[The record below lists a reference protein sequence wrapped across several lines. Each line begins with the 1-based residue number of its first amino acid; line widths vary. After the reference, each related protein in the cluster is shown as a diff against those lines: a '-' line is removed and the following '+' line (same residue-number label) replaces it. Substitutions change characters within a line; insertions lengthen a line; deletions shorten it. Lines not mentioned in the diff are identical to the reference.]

1 MATYRYKSS
10 EPGPKKTPLKE
21 RIQSAYP
28 KTTLESRIMTKP
40 ATEAPKKKP
49 TWKSY
54 GSVPVGGAGGK
65 AKLLQA
71 GGKF

>member
-1 MATYRYKSS
+1 MPNYRFKGVD
-10 EPGPKKTPLKE
+10 PGKTPLKK
-21 RIQSAYP
+21 RIADAYP
-28 KTTLESRIMTKP
+28 PTTLESRIMIKP
-40 ATEAPKKKP
+40 QAEAPKKKP